1 MNIKEY
7 SIEELTMI
15 LEYLENTQLTD
26 IGDMIDE
33 VYTEINT
40 KVNDEE

>member
-33 VYTEINT
+33 VYTEINI
-40 KVNDEE
+40 KVNNEE

>member
-33 VYTEINT
+33 VYTEINI